1 MATYN
6 DYPQSATNNA
16 KKVLAWKEKYGDEVK
31 GMTSVGWTRA
41 RQLASRRKLSY
52 DTIARMAAFNRHRK
66 NAEIDPKY
74 KDTPWKDRGYVA
86 WLGWGGTSGVN
97 WAIKKAESIRKGTVK
112 ASVDT
117 TDVPWGDRRKKEYES
132 DSDKEMIDGII
143 EILIG
148 IKDESNRLE
157 LAKKQIEILKNEVEG
172 FDEKDFIQK
181 LGLSEYFAEQ
191 KKDGT
196 VVPSKKAPNSDTP
209 EKNPQGV
216 GKGGK
221 LSPKIIKSIKS
232 KVDAYNEKYPDKKI
246 GMGAA
251 KQVVLRGMGAY
262 NKSHSPK
269 VSSATQWGLARL
281 NAFLYLL
288 KNGSP
293 QNKKY
298 VQDNDLLPKWHKKSN
313 K

>member
-112 ASVDT
+112 ASADIA
-117 TDVPWGDRRKKEYES
+117 DLPWGNRKKLR
-132 DSDKEMIDGII
+132 KERMITQHRVRM
-143 EILIG
+143 EALR
-148 IKDESNRLE
+148 NL
-157 LAKKQIEILKNEVEG
+157 
-172 FDEKDFIQK
+172 
-181 LGLSEYFAEQ
+181 
-191 KKDGT
+191 
-196 VVPSKKAPNSDTP
+196 
-209 EKNPQGV
+209 
-216 GKGGK
+216 
-221 LSPKIIKSIKS
+221 PKH
-232 KVDAYNEKYPDKKI
+232 
-246 GMGAA
+246 
-251 KQVVLRGMGAY
+251 LR
-262 NKSHSPK
+262 
-269 VSSATQWGLARL
+269 AT
-281 NAFLYLL
+281 LL
-288 KNGSP
+288 K
-293 QNKKY
+293 
-298 VQDNDLLPKWHKKSN
+298 KS
-313 K
+313 

>member
-16 KKVLAWKEKYGDEVK
+16 KKVLRWKEKYGDEVK

-41 RQLASRRKLSY
+41 RQLASKRKLSY

-66 NAEIDPKY
+66 NAAIDPKY

-97 WAIKKAESIRKGTVK
+97 WAIRKAESIRKGTVK
-112 ASVDT
+112 ADT
-117 TDVPWGDRRKKEYES
+117 NIADVPWGDR
-132 DSDKEMIDGII
+132 
-143 EILIG
+143 
-148 IKDESNRLE
+148 
-157 LAKKQIEILKNEVEG
+157 
-172 FDEKDFIQK
+172 EKRDDYATQ
-181 LGLSEYFAEQ
+181 G
-191 KKDGT
+191 KDGS
-196 VVPSKKAPNSDTP
+196 VKKSPKAPKSDTP
-209 EKNPQGV
+209 NKSPKGV

-221 LSPKIIKSIKS
+221 LTAKVIKSIKT
-232 KVDAYNEKYPDKKI
+232 KVDKYNEKYPDKKI

-251 KQVVLRGMGAY
+251 KAVVKRGMGAY
-262 NKSHSPK
+262 NTSHSPK
-269 VSSATQWGLARL
+269 VTSATQWGLARL

-298 VQDNDLLPKWHKKSN
+298 VQDNDLLPKWHKKS
-313 K
+313 KK